1 MPTER
6 LFLDIRYYESEREN
20 VVGMALPGGPGRI
33 FSFPKSI
40 HPLGARI
47 ARKLRE
53 YGFVAGA
60 FDHLYVNF
68 TTVLPE
74 GHCRYSPREVKERI
88 KYIDFGLVPEKAN
101 RLSETEKES
110 LVCQSTFDI
119 LKFMGGERPTQLAIV
134 DRVIADIEDKG
145 SELEIVHKT
154 KETAAYAVTVTYQIR
169 PNGKQSVGL
178 IEYHDKESG
187 ERLKSEFVKLNH
199 YEDLFALVGSIS
211 VARGVI
217 TLKPRA
223 SFKASLY
230 TKAYRV
236 PIQVTVADLNAA

>member
-6 LFLDIRYYESEREN
+6 LFLDIRYYESAPEN
-20 VVGMALPGGPGRI
+20 IFSTALPGHVGRI

-74 GHCRYSPREVKERI
+74 GQCRYSPREVEERI
-88 KYIDFGLVPEKAN
+88 KYIDFGLVPEKTN
-101 RLSETEKES
+101 RLSETEKET
-110 LVCQSTFDI
+110 LVCRSTFDI
-119 LKFMGGERPTQLAIV
+119 LQFVSGERPAQLALV
-134 DRVIADIEDKG
+134 DRVTADIEEKG
-145 SELEIVHKT
+145 SKLEIVHKT
-154 KETAAYAVTVTYQIR
+154 KETAAYAIKVTYQIR
-169 PNGKQSVGL
+169 PNGKQSVAL

-187 ERLKSEFVKLNH
+187 QRFKTEFVKLNN
-199 YEDLFALVGSIS
+199 YADVFALVGSIS
-211 VARGVI
+211 VWHGI
-217 TLKPRA
+217 ISLKPRQ

-230 TKAYRV
+230 TQSYRV
-236 PIQVTVADLNAA
+236 PIEISIADLNRA